1 VSPDSHGAD
10 VSMPVLAK
18 RNDGGVSNTTPG
30 HSTTCKA
37 NALRSVP
44 LFALLDDDETAVLAS
59 QVEVKTF
66 TARERIYTMGD
77 SSAQAYVMVSG
88 KVRVTTV
95 DEDQQEV
102 VVDEPGTGEG
112 FGFASLLEQTPH
124 QTSATTLEDTTCL
137 EISRENI
144 AALLQQKPLAGMDLL
159 ATLGHQV
166 HTSQRLVRQRTSRT
180 PNEIIEE
187 EATFGE
193 RTADSVAR
201 FGGSWTFVVLFL
213 LSMSVYALV
222 NIRLGG
228 RAWDPYPFILL
239 NLFLSLLAAIQ
250 APVILMSQNR
260 TDTKD
265 RLRSELDFT
274 INRRAEA
281 EIRGLSRRMD
291 LLDQKIGDVGN
302 ILRSPLR
309 NADQIGNQ

>member
-1 VSPDSHGAD
+1 MLVKSND
-10 VSMPVLAK
+10 V
-18 RNDGGVSNTTPG
+18 GVSNTTPG

-37 NALRSVP
+37 NALKSVP

-281 EIRGLSRRMD
+281 EIQDLSRKLD
-291 LLDQKIGDVGN
+291 LLDQRIGDVGN
-302 ILRSPLR
+302 MLRSNPER
-309 NADQIGNQ
+309 SGSE

>member
-1 VSPDSHGAD
+1 
-10 VSMPVLAK
+10 MPVLAK
-18 RNDGGVSNTTPG
+18 RKDVGVSNTTPG

-37 NALRSVP
+37 NALKSVP

-281 EIRGLSRRMD
+281 EIQDLSRKLD
-291 LLDQKIGDVGN
+291 LLDQRIGDIGN
-302 ILRSPLR
+302 MLRSNPER
-309 NADQIGNQ
+309 SGSE

>member
-1 VSPDSHGAD
+1 
-10 VSMPVLAK
+10 MPVLAK

-37 NALRSVP
+37 NALKSVP

-281 EIRGLSRRMD
+281 EIQDLSRKLD
-291 LLDQKIGDVGN
+291 LLDQRIGDVGN
-302 ILRSPLR
+302 MLRSNPER
-309 NADQIGNQ
+309 SGSE

>member
-1 VSPDSHGAD
+1 MLVKSND
-10 VSMPVLAK
+10 V
-18 RNDGGVSNTTPG
+18 GVSNTTPG

-37 NALRSVP
+37 NALKSVP

-102 VVDEPGTGEG
+102 VVDEPGTGEC

-281 EIRGLSRRMD
+281 EIQDLSRKLD
-291 LLDQKIGDVGN
+291 LLDQRIGDVGN
-302 ILRSPLR
+302 MLRSNPER
-309 NADQIGNQ
+309 SGSE

>member
-1 VSPDSHGAD
+1 
-10 VSMPVLAK
+10 M
-18 RNDGGVSNTTPG
+18 GVSNTTPG
-30 HSTTCKA
+30 HSNTCKPK
-37 NALRSVP
+37 ALRSVP

-265 RLRSELDFT
+265 RLRSELDFN

-281 EIRGLSRRMD
+281 EIQDLSRKLD
-291 LLDQKIGDVGN
+291 LLDQRIGDVGN
-302 ILRSPLR
+302 MLRSPLMNPER
-309 NADQIGNQ
+309 TGSE